1 MKFPRRHFLRLAA
14 TGLALPAV
22 ARLAQAQAQAQAQAY
37 PSRPIT
43 MLVSFPAGG
52 ANDAI
57 ARIVAEP
64 LRVALG
70 QPIII
75 ENVGGAD
82 GSVGVGRLARA
93 RPDGYTVCL
102 GIDTAFVH
110 NGAYYSLSY
119 DLINDFE
126 PITPVAT
133 AATILVARKDLPAGN
148 LPELIAWTKAN
159 PDKVSA
165 GMNALAFR
173 LVAVRLQRETGA
185 QFAIVPYR
193 AAPSMLTDLIAGRLD
208 LAFGTLTSHGPNVRA
223 GNYKALAL
231 GADQRA
237 ALVPELA
244 TYAEQGF
251 PALTYANWYGLF
263 APKGTPKEIVT
274 RLNAATAE
282 ALNDPATRT
291 RLANGGFEPFP
302 AERQTPETLAALQ
315 KADAARW
322 WPIIKELGL
331 KAE

>member
-1 MKFPRRHFLRLAA
+1 MKFPRRKFLQLAA
-14 TGLALPAV
+14 GGLALPAV
-22 ARLAQAQAQAQAQAY
+22 ARSAHAQAY
-37 PSRPIT
+37 PSRPVT
-43 MLVSFPAGG
+43 MIVSFPAGG

-64 LRVALG
+64 LRIALG

-110 NGAYYSLSY
+110 NGAYHPLTY
-119 DLINDFE
+119 DLLNDFE

-133 AATILVARKDLPAGN
+133 AATILVARKDLPAAN
-148 LPELIAWTKAN
+148 LSEFIAWSKAN
-159 PDKVSA
+159 PNQASA

-223 GNYKALAL
+223 GDYKALAL
-231 GADQRA
+231 GAQKRN
-237 ALVPELA
+237 ALAPEIP
-244 TYAEQGF
+244 TYAEQGL
-251 PALTYANWYGLF
+251 AGLTYVNWYGLF
-263 APKGTPKEIVT
+263 APKGVPKEIVS
-274 RLNAATAE
+274 RLAAATAE
-282 ALNDPATRT
+282 ALADPATRA

-302 AERQTPETLAALQ
+302 AERQTTAALAALQ
-315 KADAARW
+315 KADVERW

-331 KAE
+331 KPE